1 MAKLTS
7 SQMYRPGRKWTSRS
21 ALETRRFCSN
31 DRGEKIGTRFT
42 ACTRVSGKKS
52 EGGAGRVRISEAAS
66 SSPFG
71 DDACIE
77 DYSLL

>member
-42 ACTRVSGKKS
+42 ACTRVSRKKS
-52 EGGAGRVRISEAAS
+52 EGGGRPCAYFRGCKFFA
-66 SSPFG
+66 
-71 DDACIE
+71 
-77 DYSLL
+77 LR